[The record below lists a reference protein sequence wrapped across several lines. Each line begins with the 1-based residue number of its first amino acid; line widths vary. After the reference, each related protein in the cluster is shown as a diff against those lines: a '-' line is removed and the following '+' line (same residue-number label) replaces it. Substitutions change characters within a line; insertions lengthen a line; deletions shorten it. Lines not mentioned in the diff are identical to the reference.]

1 MMLIDPQLSKQNFR
15 PFLAAVMRN
24 AGNAKTRRRA
34 PAGQRLS
41 DKGKKSG
48 AAVPQRE
55 FGPVFCAEFAQHVFD
70 VNFYGAGLEPQL
82 FGNLLVG

>member
-1 MMLIDPQLSKQNFR
+1 MMQIDPQLSTIILWR
-15 PFLAAVMRN
+15 PEVAF
-24 AGNAKTRRRA
+24 AGFSERTN
-34 PAGQRLS
+34 PQAGTCGQWLN
-41 DKGKKSG
+41 DQGKKSG